1 MGKIGLK
8 RPDLAERNKL
18 AGLTGALRG
27 ENNPRYKHGNS
38 IKELK
43 ICQTCR
49 KKFIGYRSRKYCS
62 KKCGGIGRENHI
74 LRTCPICNKT
84 FTIFKA
90 NERIVNFCS
99 RSCLGKSRI
108 GEKNS
113 YWKGGF
119 GKFPY
124 PFNFNKELKELIRKR
139 DNYKCQLCG
148 VPQVEHI
155 IKFSVHHIDHNKNN
169 LNPENLISLCRN
181 CHGRVNAHP
190 ELLCEVNP
198 VRDLKV

>member
-108 GEKNS
+108 GE
-113 YWKGGF
+113 
-119 GKFPY
+119 
-124 PFNFNKELKELIRKR
+124 
-139 DNYKCQLCG
+139 
-148 VPQVEHI
+148 